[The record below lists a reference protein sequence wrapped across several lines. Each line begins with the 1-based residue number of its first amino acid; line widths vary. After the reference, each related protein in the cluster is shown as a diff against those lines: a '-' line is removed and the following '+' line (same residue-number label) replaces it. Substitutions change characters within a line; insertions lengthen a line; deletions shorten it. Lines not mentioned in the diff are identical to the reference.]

1 MSRLKMVSPEPEDP
15 ALKQMFDEVRARGTA
30 LPNLYRVIGIAPPML
45 RAWLD
50 FAWPLRMQAK
60 TPRRLRELLILRGA
74 QIAGARYEW
83 VHHKSMALTAGVT
96 QAQID
101 ALAGWEQSG
110 LFDAREQAVL
120 RLAEEVTRGPAA
132 SAACIQSLRDQNFS
146 EAEVV
151 ELTLTSSFYVCV
163 ARFLQSMDVDL
174 EEGLKDD

>member
-1 MSRLKMVSPEPEDP
+1 MVSPKPEEP
-15 ALKQMFDEVRARGTA
+15 ALKKMFDEVRARGTA

-83 VHHKSMALTAGVT
+83 VHHKSMALAAGVT

-101 ALAGWEQSG
+101 VLEAWEQSE
-110 LFDAREQAVL
+110 LFGAQEQAVL

-132 SAACIQSLRDQNFS
+132 SAACIQALKQQGFS
-146 EAEVV
+146 DAEVV
-151 ELTLTSSFYVCV
+151 ELTLTASFYVCV